1 MIAKHIR
8 VARKF
13 RGKDGRW
20 PCRCKYAY
28 ATTASGETRIDTIT
42 LSELDVL
49 DPRYF
54 ANEEPV
60 VVKGAVAGWPAVK
73 KWKDLQ
79 WLKDSFGHHMVP
91 VEVGKNY
98 VDSEQHHIPFGAY
111 LDYVSK
117 KETNLDTG
125 ELPSLYLAQYDLL
138 DQIPELK
145 EDVIPPYQEQEDDD
159 TMSDIGTQDE
169 FGNLINRLGKGDLY
183 STNSWVSGA
192 RTASNTHRDPLHN
205 IFCQIVGTK
214 YFRIFFPDNEAD
226 MYPNHSVFNSNTS
239 RIEKFFHAV
248 HLDKG
253 SSSEA
258 RKSTDTHFEYTNY
271 SQEELDR
278 DGFSN
283 FYNVKY
289 KDCFL
294 SPGDVL
300 YIPKRRWHYA
310 LSTDVSISVNY
321 WFL

>member
-28 ATTASGETRIDTIT
+28 ATTASGESRIDTIT

-49 DPRYF
+49 DPLYF
-54 ANEEPV
+54 AKEEPV
-60 VVKGAVAGWPAVK
+60 VVKGAVADWPAVK

-145 EDVIPPYQEQEDDD
+145 EDVIPPYHEEEDDD
-159 TMSDIGTQDE
+159 GTTSDIEKQE
-169 FGNLINRLGKGDLY
+169 FGNLINKLGKGDLY

-205 IFCQIVGTK
+205 IFCQVVGTK
-214 YFRIFFPDNEAD
+214 YFRIFFPENEAD
-226 MYPNHSVFNSNTS
+226 IYPNHSVFNSNTS
-239 RIEKFFHAV
+239 RIQKFFHVV
-248 HLDKG
+248 HPNKD
-253 SSSEA
+253 SCNEA
-258 RKSTDTHFEYTNY
+258 GRSTGIHFEYTNY

-289 KDCFL
+289 RDCFL
-294 SPGDVL
+294 GAGDAL
-300 YIPKRRWHYA
+300 YIPKRCWHYA

>member
-1 MIAKHIR
+1 MFAKRAR
-8 VARKF
+8 VARNIGVRVGWW
-13 RGKDGRW
+13 RGR
-20 PCRCKYAY
+20 RQEAY
-28 ATTASGETRIDTIT
+28 ATAAGCESRIDTIT
-42 LSELDVL
+42 LSELDKL
-49 DPRYF
+49 RLHYF
-54 ANEEPV
+54 ADEEPV
-60 VVKGAVAGWPAVK
+60 VVERAVANWPAVK
-73 KWKDLQ
+73 KWKDLP

-117 KETNLDTG
+117 KETDLDTG

-138 DQIPELK
+138 DQIPKLK
-145 EDVIPPYQEQEDDD
+145 QDVKPPYQEQEDNG
-159 TMSDIGTQDE
+159 TMPDIEQQQ
-169 FGNLINRLGKGDLY
+169 FGNLINNLGKGDLY
-183 STNSWVSGA
+183 STNSWISGA

-205 IFCQIVGTK
+205 IFCQAVGTK

-239 RIEKFFHAV
+239 RVETFFHAV
-248 HLDKG
+248 HHHKDLR
-253 SSSEA
+253 SE
-258 RKSTDTHFEYTNY
+258 TGDCTGNNFEYRNY
-271 SQEELDR
+271 SHEELER
-278 DGFSN
+278 DGFPN

-294 SPGDVL
+294 NAGDVL